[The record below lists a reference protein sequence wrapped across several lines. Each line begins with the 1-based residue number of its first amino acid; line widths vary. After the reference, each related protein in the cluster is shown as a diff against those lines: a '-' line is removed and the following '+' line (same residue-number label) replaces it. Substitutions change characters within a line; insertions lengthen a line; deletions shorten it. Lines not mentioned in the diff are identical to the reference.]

1 MTQTDRESAPTPSSV
16 VITIPSPWPPG
27 KILFAMIPATRPST
41 IPPIIPICTLGC
53 GSATCVSAGELR
65 RLSATNAPTANA
77 RPLSAPAP
85 ISNRR
90 LSAASADARPACS
103 ACIQILFRAAGAT
116 SAPSSA
122 FRFVNTFM
130 SAGIPA
136 THETEPGVM
145 ATVVD

>member
-1 MTQTDRESAPTPSSV
+1 M
-16 VITIPSPWPPG
+16 
-27 KILFAMIPATRPST
+27 
-41 IPPIIPICTLGC
+41 
-53 GSATCVSAGELR
+53 SAGELR
-65 RLSATNAPTANA
+65 LATNAPTANA

-90 LSAASADARPACS
+90 LGVCRRPANLFS
-103 ACIQILFRAAGAT
+103 FRSILFRAAGAT

-136 THETEPGVM
+136 AGRAETEPGVM
-145 ATVVD
+145 GTVVD